1 MLPERPLIVQTGLK
15 DLFGEH
21 EAELIQHVIY
31 CREAPFVDKLI
42 RKEITLT
49 LHEERIYVHIPLRLL
64 FDPWTG
70 YLRHL
75 SEITYRR
82 TIASCK
88 SQGILDT
95 KTRLFDDDNL
105 DNTNWFAIIHPVFD
119 PLTATYVDFWNRIA
133 RGRQDALINRQR
145 PPAEADEA
153 AIKKEMWTRIEEIRA
168 ELRGRGLIPQ
178 LKAVGLKQAA
188 AARSHMTAGTEA
200 YPTVGVAGGAN
211 AGTEADV
218 TKGIEAGY
226 QNDRVTRSQ
235 EFEREQGIKMTGSTV
250 SKRQGRPDQN
260 DRVDPIKMSGSYIKE
275 TKGRTKKDKQT
286 GLVDVEKSEDFLSG
300 TGFALSDG
308 AAVGIKEAAAA
319 RPRMT
324 AAGDGHPTVGVSGAV
339 SNASVADVAERL
351 LQLAAAQGLRLDAA
365 MARAMAADFPET
377 RMDSAALVD
386 RLNVGWAASGLDEP
400 MGRRQAVKR
409 VELAP
414 EIARWRLITWP
425 GFEESRD
432 EFKAKNINRETG
444 KPYSKIS
451 CFCRRWDEAQNPPES
466 WLRGLVEARLA
477 VQKAGEAEVA
487 RTRAAAVWKGLIR
500 GRTDRELAALNLR
513 LERAIRGRLGAI
525 YGTGMMFGES
535 SPEHLAARVWVL
547 SQAGAEEQ
555 FGVAVTTEVAAVP
568 AASKVRPGNFDFMVA
583 RHVFRVMGGEYTLEE
598 LDTKRDEISPGFTNE
613 DWTELKAA
621 VVAEVK
627 KAA

>member
-1 MLPERPLIVQTGLK
+1 VLPERPLIVQTGLK

-88 SQGILDT
+88 SQGVLDT

-119 PLTATYVDFWNRIA
+119 PLTATYVDYWNRIA
-133 RGRQDALINRQR
+133 RGRQDALMARQR

-153 AIKKEMWTRIEEIRA
+153 AIKKEMWTRIEEIRS
-168 ELRGRGLIPQ
+168 ELRGRGLIPA
-178 LKAVGLKQAA
+178 LKSVPLEPAA
-188 AARSHMTAGTEA
+188 KPTRSDAIN
-200 YPTVGVAGGAN
+200 P
-211 AGTEADV
+211 
-218 TKGIEAGY
+218 GY

-235 EFEREQGIKMTGSTV
+235 EIERDEGIKMIGSTV
-250 SKRQGRPDQN
+250 SKRQGPPDQN

-286 GLVDVEKSEDFLSG
+286 GGVDVEKSSDFLS
-300 TGFALSDG
+300 
-308 AAVGIKEAAAA
+308 EASAQVN
-319 RPRMT
+319 
-324 AAGDGHPTVGVSGAV
+324 PTVAS
-339 SNASVADVAERL
+339 ASVPVPIGEEILNEKPAPALEDITARL
-351 LQLAAAQGLRLDAA
+351 LHLAVAQGLSLEAE
-365 MARAMAADFPET
+365 MARAIASEMPEV
-377 RMDSAALVD
+377 RMDEPALVD
-386 RLNVGWAASGLDEP
+386 RLNLGWKAAGLDEP

-409 VELAP
+409 VAHSP
-414 EIARWRLITWP
+414 EMARWRLITWP

-444 KPYSKIS
+444 LPYSKIS
-451 CFCRRWDEAQNPPES
+451 CFCRRWDEGQNPPES
-466 WLRGLVEARLA
+466 WLRGLVEARRA
-477 VQKAGEAEVA
+477 AQKRAQAETA
-487 RTRAAAVWKGLIR
+487 KTRATAVWKSLIR
-500 GRTDRELAALNLR
+500 DRSDRELSALNLR
-513 LERAIRGRLGAI
+513 LERAIRDRLGAI
-525 YGTGMMFGES
+525 YGTGTMFGES
-535 SPEHLAARVWVL
+535 SPEHAAARIWVL
-547 SQAGAEEQ
+547 SQDGAEEH
-555 FGVAVTTEVAAVP
+555 FAVAATTEAATVP
-568 AASKVRPGNFDFMVA
+568 SPKVRDGRFDFMVT
-583 RHVFRVMGGEYTLEE
+583 RHVFRIAAGEYTVAD
-598 LDTKRDEISPGFTNE
+598 LDAKRDELSPGFTNE
-613 DWTELKAA
+613 DWSELKAA
-621 VVAEVK
+621 VAAEVA